1 MKINVFIM
9 ITPLF
14 LFIPQGI
21 RWIGQDCYIDK
32 GISLMPTNVSQNDF

>member
-1 MKINVFIM
+1 MKINVFII

-21 RWIGQDCYIDK
+21 RGLGQAGNVDK
-32 GISLMPTNVSQNDF
+32 GIPFVSSNVS

>member
-21 RWIGQDCYIDK
+21 RGICQTSHVNK
-32 GISLMPTNVSQNDF
+32 GIPFVPFKVS

>member
-21 RWIGQDCYIDK
+21 REVGQADYIDK
-32 GISLMPTNVSQNDF
+32 GISFMSFNVS